1 MVEIRFKRKEA
12 NHTVNIAGKLIN
24 FKDGV
29 AVVDEATAESLKEM
43 DDPDYTVVGEAV
55 KPKPKRRRKAK
66 PKKEE

>member
-55 KPKPKRRRKAK
+55 KPKRRRKAK